1 MNRFHTR
8 GSERQGPAWGWGD
21 LWRADG
27 MSGGDPAMMLKGG
40 GFRRGV
46 VIVGDDAGVDVKFQR
61 GTEGA
66 GGGDQVG
73 GEAAGEEVAGSAS
86 GQKKSKEEKRE

>member
-1 MNRFHTR
+1 
-8 GSERQGPAWGWGD
+8 
-21 LWRADG
+21 
-27 MSGGDPAMMLKGG
+27 
-40 GFRRGV
+40 
-46 VIVGDDAGVDVKFQR
+46 VKFQR

-73 GEAAGEEVAGSAS
+73 GEAAGEKVAGSAS